1 MGFGTKRLS
10 GRHVCAAG
18 AILAGIGGYLAA
30 TPSWAQSHPVATAD
44 AQSFHIA
51 AQPMSSA
58 LRQFAAQARIQLFFV
73 EADVAGKTAPAID
86 GSFKRDDVLA
96 RLLAGTGLTYDMS
109 KPDTVV
115 IHFQDG
121 RQGSIRPAPT
131 PTQLAAVQ
139 SAAARPVA
147 DPPVAAPPAGGN
159 LEEVVVTARRREEKV
174 QTVPI
179 SVSVI
184 SGQELEAQQVTT
196 AQDLQE
202 LVPSLNIGS
211 GNSRDVNRFTL
222 RGQGVTLFGDP
233 GVIAYFAEVPLAGN
247 GAGPGLYYDL
257 ANIQV
262 LNGPQGTLFGR
273 NTTGGAVLFEPQR
286 PTRNFEGWVQGD
298 FGSDANVDLKGAIN
312 VPIIEDK
319 LLVRVAFDRHTQ
331 DGYIKNVVNGKD
343 LDNIDYWAERVGV
356 TFRPTD
362 AVENYLLAF
371 SSYSHNNG
379 TGVKLIDANSQ
390 GFASFLPGFP
400 AQVLQQ
406 SQALG
411 IRQTALDG
419 QTLYK
424 TLNWGIIDILTW
436 DITDYL
442 SFKNI
447 AAFQE
452 TKSDNLFDLD
462 GTPLPILQGVD
473 SRTWANTSGLP
484 DTDVFTEEA
493 QINGKLFDD
502 KLSYQLGGFLE
513 YDKPL
518 GLPFYA
524 IDVLGIPGSANIVS
538 YGTRVQSHAI
548 YTQETYDLSDI
559 SDALDGFHLTAG
571 FRYTWDYKS
580 GYNDS
585 FHAGSYS
592 NIFGPGGVCSDG
604 RPTYPNCFEYQSSP
618 FRAATYTVQ
627 LDYQI
632 TENVYAY
639 FTARSGFKSGGFNFA
654 LPPGYTAPP
663 FGPEKVHDEEIGIKT
678 NLDINEVKTRFNVDL
693 FDTDYSGAQRQI
705 FFIGPND
712 ALLTKIVNGGNATI
726 QGLDLQASVIPVE
739 NVELNANYTYQKAIY
754 DYFNLGGGF
763 SAQGQFMPNAPRH
776 NLNLSGTYHLPVPDT
791 LGNVSVTAAF
801 QYQSVVY
808 QSDVRQPGVATPAYG
823 LLNLHIDWKHVAKQP
838 IDLSFYMNN
847 ALDRDYEVLVA
858 PYYYQVGSRPSLGF
872 TSAAYGPP
880 REYGVTIRYAF

>member
-1 MGFGTKRLS
+1 MGFGAKRIS
-10 GRHVCAAG
+10 GRHFCAAG
-18 AILAGIGGYLAA
+18 AILAGIGVYSLP
-30 TPSWAQSHPVATAD
+30 TPSFAQSGPTAGSD

-58 LRQFAAQARIQLFFV
+58 LRQFAAQARIQLLFV
-73 EADVAGKTAPAID
+73 EADVAGKMAPVIE
-86 GSFKRDDVLA
+86 GSFKRDDALA
-96 RLLAGTGLTYDMS
+96 QLLAGTGLTFDLS
-109 KPDTVV
+109 KPDTIV
-115 IHFQDG
+115 IRFQDG
-121 RQGSIRPAPT
+121 RQGGIRPAPT
-131 PTQLAAVQ
+131 PTRF
-139 SAAARPVA
+139 AAAQGSPGREAA
-147 DPPVAAPPAGGN
+147 DPPAAESSSSGD

-184 SGQELEAQQVTT
+184 SGRTLEENQVTT
-196 AQDLQE
+196 AQDLQQ
-202 LVPSLNIGS
+202 LVPSLNVGS
-211 GNSRDVNRFTL
+211 GNSRDINRYTL

-247 GAGPGLYYDL
+247 GAGPGFFYDL
-257 ANIQV
+257 ANVQV

-273 NTTGGAVLFEPQR
+273 NTTGGAILFEPQR
-286 PTRNFEGWVQGD
+286 PTQQCEGWVQGD
-298 FGSDANVDLKGAIN
+298 FGTDANVDLKGAIN
-312 VPIIEDK
+312 IPVDDK

-331 DGYIKNVVNGKD
+331 DGYTKNVVNGKD
-343 LDNIDYWAERVGV
+343 LDNIDYWSERVGI

-379 TGVKLIDANSQ
+379 TGVKLIDANPQ

-400 AQVLQQ
+400 NAVLRQ

-411 IRQTALDG
+411 TRQTALDG

-424 TLNWGIIDILTW
+424 SLNWGIIDILTW

-442 SFKNI
+442 SFKNV

-473 SRTWANTSGLP
+473 SRTWNNTSGPP
-484 DTDVFTEEA
+484 DVDTFTEEA
-493 QINGKLFDD
+493 QISGKLFDD

-518 GLPFYA
+518 GSQFYA
-524 IDVLGIPGSANIVS
+524 IDVLGLPSSANIVN

-548 YTQETYDLSDI
+548 YTQETYDLSGI
-559 SDALDGFHLTAG
+559 SEALTGFHLTAG

-592 NIFGPGGVCSDG
+592 NIYGPGGVCSDG
-604 RPTYPNCFEYQSSP
+604 RPTFPNCFEYQSSP

-632 TENVYAY
+632 TDHVYAY
-639 FTARSGFKSGGFNFA
+639 FTARSGFKSGGFNFG

-678 NLDINEVKTRFNVDL
+678 DLTLAGMKTRFNLDL

-705 FFIGPND
+705 FFTGPD
-712 ALLTKIVNGGNATI
+712 SSLFTKIVNGGNATI
-726 QGLDLQASVIPVE
+726 QGLDLQASVVPVE
-739 NVELNANYTYQKAIY
+739 GVELTANYTYQKAIY
-754 DYFNLGGGF
+754 DYFDLGGGF
-763 SAQGQFMPNAPRH
+763 SAQGQFLPNAPRH
-776 NLNLSGTYHLPVPDT
+776 NLNLSGTYHLPVADT
-791 LGNVSVTAAF
+791 VGDLAVTATF

-808 QSDVRQPGVATPAYG
+808 QSDIRQPGVATPAYG
-823 LLNLHIDWKHVAKQP
+823 LLNLRIDWKHVAEQP

-847 ALDRDYEVLVA
+847 ALDRDYEVYVA
-858 PYYYQVGSRPSLGF
+858 PYYYQIGSQPSLGF
-872 TSAAYGPP
+872 TSAAFGPP

>member
-10 GRHVCAAG
+10 SRHVCVAG
-18 AILAGIGGYLAA
+18 AILAGIGGYSAA
-30 TPSWAQSHPVATAD
+30 TPSWAQPRPGATAD
-44 AQSFHIA
+44 TQPFHIT

-58 LRQFAAQARIQLFFV
+58 LRQFAAQAHVQLFFV
-73 EADVAGKTAPAID
+73 EADVAGKTAPALD
-86 GSFKRDDVLA
+86 GSFNRGDALA
-96 RLLAGTGLTYDMS
+96 QLLAGTGLTYDIS

-115 IHFQDG
+115 IHSHDG
-121 RQGSIRPAPT
+121 RQGSIEPAPT
-131 PTQLAAVQ
+131 LKRIATAQTAVGHPAVDSTAVA
-139 SAAARPVA
+139 SAA
-147 DPPVAAPPAGGN
+147 GGD
-159 LEEVVVTARRREEKV
+159 LEEVVVTARRREEKI

-184 SGQELEAQQVTT
+184 SGQELEARQVTT

-211 GNSRDVNRFTL
+211 GNSRDVNRYSL

-286 PTRNFEGWVQGD
+286 PTRKFEGWVQGD
-298 FGSDANVDLKGAIN
+298 FGSDANVDLKGAVNIP
-312 VPIIEDK
+312 VIEDK

-331 DGYIKNVVNGKD
+331 DGYTKNVVNGKD
-343 LDNIDYWAERVGV
+343 LDNIDYWAERVGI

-362 AVENYLLAF
+362 TVENYVLAF

-379 TGVKLIDANSQ
+379 TGVKLIDANPQ
-390 GFASFLPGFP
+390 GFAAFLPGFP
-400 AQVLQQ
+400 AAVLQQ
-406 SQALG
+406 SQTLG
-411 IRQTALDG
+411 TRQTALDG

-424 TLNWGIIDILTW
+424 SLNWGIIDILTW
-436 DITDYL
+436 DITDAL
-442 SFKNI
+442 SFKNV

-473 SRTWANTSGLP
+473 SRTWNNTSGLP
-484 DTDVFTEEA
+484 DADTFTEEA
-493 QINGKLFDD
+493 QISGKLFDD

-524 IDVLGIPGSANIVS
+524 IDVLGVPGSANIVS

-548 YTQETYDLSDI
+548 YTQETYDLSAI
-559 SDALDGFHLTAG
+559 SDALEGFHLTAG

-592 NIFGPGGVCSDG
+592 DIFGPGGACSDG

-632 TENVYAY
+632 TDNVYAY

-678 NLDINEVKTRFNVDL
+678 NLDVDGIKTRFNVDL

-726 QGLDLQASVIPVE
+726 QGLDLQMSVIPVE
-739 NVELNANYTYQKAIY
+739 NVELNANYTYQKATY
-754 DYFNLGGGF
+754 DYFDLGGGI

-776 NLNLSGTYHLPVPDT
+776 NLNLSATYHLPVPDS
-791 LGNVSVTAAF
+791 LGNIAVIAAF

-808 QSDVRQPGVATPAYG
+808 QSDVRQPGGATPAYG
-823 LLNLHIDWKHVAKQP
+823 LLNLRVDWKHVAEQP

-847 ALDRDYEVLVA
+847 ALDRDYQVLVA
-858 PYYYQVGSRPSLGF
+858 PYYYQVGARPSLGF

-880 REYGVTIRYAF
+880 REYGITVRYAF